1 MCFIIV
7 RAKWAVYDGAT
18 KGGGGT
24 ILGYITNMTY
34 YPYVEIA
41 AEVNW

>member
-1 MCFIIV
+1 MMGL
-7 RAKWAVYDGAT
+7 RR
-18 KGGGGT
+18 GGGT

-34 YPYVEIA
+34 YLYVEIA